1 MNFSTATNPNRTQS
15 VMDDRARTTY
25 RKSGLPSRS
34 RAENFERL
42 KKKCVD
48 QIRNKRAQIIA
59 ALRSRKQN
67 GDNKN
72 NSSSPPSTMDA
83 SFISSSL
90 RQLVRSEVRS
100 RVTGKRSR
108 NDHTTNNQEEE
119 ENNNAMEMDD
129 TNQPLRKMARNT
141 SNNSNSN
148 GNSHSNGNNM
158 TMSAA
163 SQNSSSSSS
172 SSNHH
177 HQQQQH
183 QEQQQQQQ
191 QQQHEEEEEDYE
203 FNENDIEFMMQMER
217 EILEALQNEENII
230 LTEYYESLR
239 TQDMEAV
246 HEEGNQEDLYNR
258 HLQHM
263 GGDDSKVV
271 LCPLCTSSYLL
282 ENRSV
287 IFCNC
292 GFRMDSISDAIG
304 LRHTKQALGNVMS
317 AHGGTGCIGTLSF
330 STTSMFGSGTHLV
343 AECKVCENY
352 QIVM

>member
-119 ENNNAMEMDD
+119 ENNNAMELDD
-129 TNQPLRKMARNT
+129 TIQPLRKMARNT
-141 SNNSNSN
+141 SNN
-148 GNSHSNGNNM
+148 
-158 TMSAA
+158 T
-163 SQNSSSSSS
+163 
-172 SSNHH
+172 
-177 HQQQQH
+177 
-183 QEQQQQQQ
+183 
-191 QQQHEEEEEDYE
+191 
-203 FNENDIEFMMQMER
+203 
-217 EILEALQNEENII
+217 
-230 LTEYYESLR
+230 YY
-239 TQDMEAV
+239 
-246 HEEGNQEDLYNR
+246 
-258 HLQHM
+258 
-263 GGDDSKVV
+263 
-271 LCPLCTSSYLL
+271 
-282 ENRSV
+282 
-287 IFCNC
+287 
-292 GFRMDSISDAIG
+292 
-304 LRHTKQALGNVMS
+304 
-317 AHGGTGCIGTLSF
+317 
-330 STTSMFGSGTHLV
+330 
-343 AECKVCENY
+343 
-352 QIVM
+352 